1 MLVLKLGLSI
11 AALAFLGSFALGM
24 RAGFPPELA
33 LVRAALAFMAVSFV
47 AYVGELIISTAP
59 PQKTTKSRAEGGEG
73 TEGTDDESADDVG
86 ETLPQTLAEPTRL
99 PVPDVEQQAA

>member
-1 MLVLKLGLSI
+1 MLVLRLGLTI

-47 AYVGELIISTAP
+47 AYVGELIIATAP
-59 PQKTTKSRAEGGEG
+59 PQKTTESQAEGGEG
-73 TEGTDDESADDVG
+73 TEGAEELSADDES
-86 ETLPQTLAEPTRL
+86 ETLPLDLEEPLRL
-99 PVPDVEQQAA
+99 PVPGTEQQAA